1 MNRTLTAAVALAAA
15 FGIAGLASAQST
27 TPTTTQT
34 PGMTA
39 PAPMS
44 PGMTPSSNGAY
55 QPATP
60 GNGQQALQGQQGT
73 MQNGQQT
80 SPAGIQQAQQRLR
93 SQGLYNGAIDGR
105 LGPEMKTALMQ
116 FQQRNGLPQTGTLD
130 QQTSARLT
138 QSNNNLGPTPT
149 NGSAMP
155 GATNPPT
162 TINR

>member
-1 MNRTLTAAVALAAA
+1 MNRTLTAGVALAAA
-15 FGIAGLASAQST
+15 LGTAGLALAQGN
-27 TPTTTQT
+27 TPNATQT

-39 PAPMS
+39 PAPAAVS

-55 QPATP
+55 QPGTSS
-60 GNGQQALQGQQGT
+60 NGQQALQGQ
-73 MQNGQQT
+73 NGQQT
-80 SPAGIQQAQQRLR
+80 SPASIQQAQQQLR
-93 SQGLYNGAIDGR
+93 SQGLYNGEIDGR

-116 FQQRNGLPQTGTLD
+116 FQQRNNLPQTGTLD